1 MVRTGKMARPA
12 SLETALKRLT
22 SAVDQ
27 LEAASGRLAQTGA
40 EKADLEQALALMQE
54 DRGRLAQDLDAA
66 LFRARSLELANE
78 QVAKRLNEAGDVLR
92 HLLVGAGSKR
102 D

>member
-1 MVRTGKMARPA
+1 MARPA

-22 SAVDQ
+22 TAVDQ

-66 LFRARSLELANE
+66 LFRAQSLDLANE
-78 QVAKRLNEAGDVLR
+78 QVAKRLSEAGNVLR
-92 HLLVGAGSKR
+92 HLLVEAGSKR

>member
-1 MVRTGKMARPA
+1 MARPA

-54 DRGRLAQDLDAA
+54 DRGRLAQELDAA
-66 LFRARSLELANE
+66 MFRARSLELANE
-78 QVAKRLNEAGDVLR
+78 QVAKRLNQAGGVLR
-92 HLLVGAGSKR
+92 HLLVGAGSEQ